1 MKDSAKCRGWPSASE
16 VSPEE
21 PQAPPRRKFIR
32 EVSAAAAAATLAPL
46 LGAVTSR
53 SARAASDR
61 EVVMST
67 SGGSFLQTW
76 QTKII
81 DPFQKRTGIRVKQI
95 SGSMKAHAMQLR
107 ASRETPPFDLFMGD
121 GADFVHLAEGG
132 FMLPLTPDKVP
143 SLDEVAPK
151 FKDQWHGFG
160 SHFDYA
166 SVGLGYRTDRI
177 KTPPASWREF
187 VERAAAGEFGKAVF
201 FNNLPSGVRGPEVLL
216 TLSRVFGGDFRNV
229 DAGFAAIKRFKPYT
243 FKYFSAYNDPVVLLT
258 NGEGDIGPGWDG
270 RTYVAQDES
279 GGKINWI
286 KPKEGPASNGPI
298 VGVVKGGNAEGA
310 YALINYALGAEA
322 QKAFCEAMFYG
333 SVNSKVVYSEN
344 LAKRIPAIGDIQVFD
359 EKFMASNIGAWIE
372 RWNREIAV

>member
-1 MKDSAKCRGWPSASE
+1 MKDSAQCREWPGTSE
-16 VSPEE
+16 GSEE
-21 PQAPPRRKFIR
+21 ELHAPPRRKFIR
-32 EVSAAAAAATLAPL
+32 GVSAAAAAATLAPL
-46 LGAVTSR
+46 LGTVASR
-53 SARAASDR
+53 SARAASDK
-61 EVVMST
+61 EVVLST
-67 SGGSFLQTW
+67 SGGSFMQTW

-81 DPFQKRTGIRVKQI
+81 DPFQKQTGLRVKQV

-107 ASRETPPFDLFMGD
+107 ASRGTPPFDLFMGD

-132 FMLPLTPDKVP
+132 FMLPLMPDKVP
-143 SLDEVAPK
+143 SINEVAPK

-177 KTPPASWREF
+177 KNPPASWRDF
-187 VERAAAGEFGKAVF
+187 VERAAAGEFGKTVF
-201 FNNLPSGVRGPEVLL
+201 FNNLPAGVRGPEMLL
-216 TLSRVFGGDFRNV
+216 TLSRVFGGDIKNV

-270 RTYVAQDES
+270 RTYIAHDES
-279 GGKINWI
+279 GGKVNWI
-286 KPKEGPASNGPI
+286 KPKEGPASNGPV

-333 SVNSKVVYSEN
+333 SVNSKVVYSEH
-344 LAKRIPAIGDIQVFD
+344 LAKRIPAIDDIQVFD
-359 EKFMASNIGAWIE
+359 EKFMASNVGAWIE